1 MHVVKYLALG
11 SVLMLASP
19 WLSSSQAGIC
29 DLCGLCKPKC
39 DPCKA
44 KATACNGCEA
54 RPAAACAPCEVKPV
68 KCCHKVKQAYTVNR
82 TKWRLVSECVPV
94 CKTRYERRADPCDPC
109 KTVKVAVQYTDY
121 KKKCRWVC
129 ETVPKTKYRT
139 VKICNEVMPTAAAS
153 PCDPCNGRSGQMIQG
168 EPIHNNSSPSTY
180 TDTAPSSS
188 M

>member
-29 DLCGLCKPKC
+29 SLFDPCGLCKSRC
-39 DPCKA
+39 DPCETRTTA
-44 KATACNGCEA
+44 ITTTAC
-54 RPAAACAPCEVKPV
+54 PAPACEVKPV
-68 KCCHKVKQAYTVNR
+68 KCCHKVKQAYTVHR
-82 TKWRLVSECVPV
+82 TKWRLVRECVPV

-121 KKKCRWVC
+121 KSKCRWVC

-139 VKICNEVMPTAAAS
+139 VKVCNEVMPTATAS
-153 PCDPCNGRSGQMIQG
+153 PCDPCNGRSGQKIQG